1 MNRKQFPLAAR
12 LLTAAAALCWL
23 TLATAPTLAQGL
35 APFDRD
41 NARAM
46 LDAVRD
52 DLRKNYYDPSLRGM
66 DVEARFR
73 AAEERLKAAQTRDQL
88 VVTVAQ
94 VLMELNDSHTFL
106 LPPPRAARVEYGWRM
121 KMYGDGCYVSA
132 VRPKSHAETAGLKVG
147 DRILAVDGFRPTR
160 ENMWKM
166 YYRYYAL
173 APARAVRL
181 SVQSPGADAPR
192 EVEVN
197 TKIEKAAAVS
207 EWRDIFV
214 RALREEW
221 DIDHDRFFE
230 SGTDLLVWQ
239 MPTFE
244 VSPDH
249 VDDIMARARNYK
261 TLVLDLRGNGGGYQ
275 VALERLVGHLFE
287 RDLKIADLRGRKEM
301 KPILAK
307 TRGAGGFKGQLVVL
321 VDADS
326 GSASELLA
334 RVVQLEKRGTVLG
347 DRSAG
352 AVMVSKHFDHQTGVG
367 SVLYFGASVTVAD
380 VVMADGKSL
389 EGAGVIPDEPLLPTG
404 ADLAARRDPVLARAA
419 ALAGVKLD
427 PEKAGA
433 LFPIQWRK

>member
-1 MNRKQFPLAAR
+1 MPHKKSPLAAR
-12 LLTAAAALCWL
+12 ALTTAAALCWL
-23 TLATAPTLAQGL
+23 ALACATAAAQGL

-66 DVEARFR
+66 DVEVRFR
-73 AAEERLKAAQTRDQL
+73 AAEERLKQAQTRDQL

-94 VLMELNDSHTFL
+94 VMLELNDSHTFL

-121 KMYGDGCYVSA
+121 KMYGDECYVSA
-132 VRPKSHAETAGLKVG
+132 LKPKSHAETAGLKVG
-147 DRILAVDGFRPTR
+147 DRVLAVDGFRPTR
-160 ENMWKM
+160 QNMWKM

-192 EVEVN
+192 EVEVS

-230 SGTDLLVWQ
+230 SGSDLLVWQ

-244 VSPDH
+244 TSPDH
-249 VDDIMARARNYK
+249 VDDIMARARNFK
-261 TLVLDLRGNGGGYQ
+261 TLVIDLRGNGGGYN
-275 VALERLVGHLFE
+275 VTLERLVGHLFD
-287 RDLKIADLRGRKEM
+287 RDLKIADLKGRKEM

-326 GSASELLA
+326 GSASELFA
-334 RVVQLEKRGTVLG
+334 RVVQLEKRGAVLG
-347 DRSAG
+347 DRTAG
-352 AVMVSKHFDHQTGVG
+352 AVMTSKHFDHQTGVG

-380 VVMADGKSL
+380 VIMSDGKSL
-389 EGAGVIPDEPLLPTG
+389 EGAGVTPDETLLPTG
-404 ADLAARRDPVLARAA
+404 ADLAARRDPVLSRAA
-419 ALAGVKLD
+419 ATAGVKLD
-427 PEKAGA
+427 PDKAGT
-433 LFPIQWRK
+433 LFPVQWRK

>member
-1 MNRKQFPLAAR
+1 MTRNKVPLAAR
-12 LLTAAAALCWL
+12 ALTAAAALCWL
-23 TLATAPTLAQGL
+23 TLASAPARAQGL

-46 LDAVRD
+46 LAAVKD
-52 DLRKNYYDPSLRGM
+52 DLRKNYYDAGLRGM

-73 AAEERLKAAQTRDQL
+73 AAEERLKQAQTRDQL
-88 VVTVAQ
+88 VVAVAQ
-94 VLMELNDSHTFL
+94 VLLELNDSHTFL

-121 KMYGDGCYVSA
+121 KMYGDECYVSA
-132 VRPKSHAETAGLKVG
+132 VKPKSQADAAGLKVG
-147 DRILAVDGFRPTR
+147 DRIHSVDGFRPTR
-160 ENMWKM
+160 ENLWKM

-181 SVQSPGADAPR
+181 GVQSPGADAPR
-192 EVEVN
+192 EVEVG
-197 TKIEKAAAVS
+197 TRIEKAAAVS

-244 VSPDH
+244 VTPEH
-249 VDDIMARARNYK
+249 VDDIMARARNFK
-261 TLVLDLRGNGGGYQ
+261 SLVVDLRGNGGGYT
-275 VALERLVGHLFE
+275 VALERLVGHFFD
-287 RDLKIADLRGRKEM
+287 RDVKVADLKGRKEM

-307 TRGAGGFKGQLVVL
+307 TRGGGGFKGQLFVL

-326 GSASELLA
+326 GSASELFA

-347 DRSAG
+347 DRTAG
-352 AVMVSKHFDHQTGVG
+352 AVMTSKHFDHQTGVG

-380 VVMADGKSL
+380 VIMSDGKSL
-389 EGAGVIPDEPLLPTG
+389 EGVGVTPDEPSLPTG
-404 ADLAARRDPVLARAA
+404 ADLTAQRDPVLARAA
-419 ALAGVKLD
+419 SNAGVKLD
-427 PEKAGA
+427 PEKAGT
-433 LFPIQWRK
+433 LFPVKWRK

>member
-1 MNRKQFPLAAR
+1 MPRKHFPLAAR
-12 LLTAAAALCWL
+12 ALTVAAALCWL
-23 TLATAPTLAQGL
+23 ALAAAPSLAQGL

-46 LDAVRD
+46 LDAVKD
-52 DLRKNYYDPSLRGM
+52 DLRKNYYDSGLRGM

-73 AAEERLKAAQTRDQL
+73 AAEERLKQAQTRDQL
-88 VVTVAQ
+88 VVAVAQ
-94 VLMELNDSHTFL
+94 VMLDLNDSHTFL

-121 KMYGDGCYVSA
+121 KMYGDECRVSA
-132 VRPKSHAETAGLKVG
+132 VKPKSHAETAGLKVG
-147 DRILAVDGFRPTR
+147 DRILSVDGFRPAR
-160 ENMWKM
+160 ENLWKM

-192 EVEVN
+192 EVEVS
-197 TKIEKAAAVS
+197 TRIEKAAAVS
-207 EWRDIFV
+207 DWRDIFV

-230 SGTDLLVWQ
+230 LGTDLLVWQ

-244 VSPDH
+244 VTPDR
-249 VDDIMARARNYK
+249 VNDIMARARNFK
-261 TLVLDLRGNGGGYQ
+261 TLVIDLRGNGGGYQ
-275 VALERLVGHLFE
+275 VSLERLVGHLFE
-287 RDLKIADLRGRKEM
+287 RDVKVADLKGRKEM

-334 RVVQLEKRGTVLG
+334 RVVQMEKRGTVLG
-347 DRSAG
+347 DRTAG
-352 AVMVSKHFDHQTGVG
+352 AVMTSKHFDHQTGVG

-380 VVMADGKSL
+380 VIMADGKSL
-389 EGAGVIPDEPLLPTG
+389 EGAGVTPDETLLPTG
-404 ADLAARRDPVLARAA
+404 ADLAARRDPVLSRAA
-419 ALAGVKLD
+419 AAAGVKLD

-433 LFPIQWRK
+433 LFPVQWRK